1 MKKSLY
7 LALAAL
13 TLTLFACT
21 SKPASTDEQTET
33 QDTVAI
39 AEQEPAVSDSLAVNS
54 LAVDSLATDS
64 LAVPQDSL
72 AAEQPKDSIDEEFAN
87 KPAEELAHEQLAI
100 IDGPDV
106 PSDKFPIARS
116 EGNMIRLN
124 NELVTADANGN
135 LAVSMVMDKIEESK
149 VRLVMAVDADGN
161 RLGVFPVS
169 IEPGGTKINFKI
181 GPEMGRFVGEFTP
194 GKQYLLS
201 FVRATL

>member
-7 LALAAL
+7 LALAAV

-39 AEQEPAVSDSLAVNS
+39 AEQEPAVSDSLAV
-54 LAVDSLATDS
+54 DSLASDS
-64 LAVPQDSL
+64 LVAPQDSL

-124 NELVTADANGN
+124 NELITADANGN

-161 RLGVFPVS
+161 RLGVIPVS